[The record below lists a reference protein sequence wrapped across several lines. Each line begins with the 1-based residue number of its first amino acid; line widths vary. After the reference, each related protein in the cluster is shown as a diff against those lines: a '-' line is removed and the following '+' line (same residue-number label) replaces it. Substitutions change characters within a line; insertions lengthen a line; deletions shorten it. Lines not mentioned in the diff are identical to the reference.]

1 MKRWLIRAF
10 VLLVLAVP
18 VAVVT
23 LAWLALDDRPLVV
36 RNVRLTAQQVARA
49 QALAKAHDPRAAR
62 AGALRT
68 ITVSAEDVDVAAN
81 YLLARYGGGARVALQ
96 PGAAT
101 VWLTAPAPANPFG
114 AYLNVE
120 GALRET
126 SALPQFDSLK
136 VGRLPVPAILADALL
151 ARALVQLGA
160 LETAASP
167 RVADPPLRPE
177 GEGNAAVDFLH
188 HVRFGEAH
196 VQVVYRWRDE
206 MPERFRRALIAVDDA
221 RLRSYQQRLAEFA
234 ADKRL
239 PRQISLRMLLEPM
252 LGLAAERSASSDPV
266 AENRAA
272 LLVTAFYVNGRGLSA
287 IVPQANDW
295 PRPRRHKVTLG
306 GRHDLAQHFTVSAA
320 LAAAAG
326 SPLADAIGIYKELD
340 DALDGSGFSF
350 SDLAADRAGTVFGDQ
365 AVRSA
370 QSARSL
376 QQRFLAG
383 AVEADFMPD
392 VAALPAPMDDAEFKR
407 RFGGVGGPAYRR
419 MEGEIE
425 RRIAALAL
433 YR

>member
-1 MKRWLIRAF
+1 MTRWIIRLLA
-10 VLLVLAVP
+10 VLLVGVPAAAV
-18 VAVVT
+18 A

-36 RNVRLTAQQVARA
+36 RNVQLTAQQVARA
-49 QALAKAHDPRAAR
+49 QALAKAHDPRTAR

-68 ITVSAEDVDVAAN
+68 ITLSAEDVDIAAN
-81 YLLARYGGGARVALQ
+81 YLAARYGGGARVALQ

-101 VWLTAPAPANPFG
+101 FWLTAPVPANPFG

-126 SALPQFDSLK
+126 SALPQFDALTL
-136 VGRLPVPAILADALL
+136 GRVSVPATLADALL
-151 ARALVQLGA
+151 ARALVRLGA

-167 RVADPPLRPE
+167 RMADVPLQQE
-177 GEGNAAVDFLH
+177 GDGNAAADFLH
-188 HVRFGEAH
+188 HVRFGEGH
-196 VQVVYRWRDE
+196 VQIVYRWRDE
-206 MPERFRRALIAVDDA
+206 IPERFRRALIAVDDA
-221 RLRSYQQRLAEFA
+221 RLRSYQQRLVEFA
-234 ADKRL
+234 AGKRL
-239 PRQISLRMLLEPM
+239 PLQISLRMLLEPM

-287 IVPQANDW
+287 IVPQARDW
-295 PRPRRHKVTLG
+295 PRPRLHKVTLG

-326 SPLADAIGIYKELD
+326 SPLADAIGTYKELD
-340 DALDGSGFSF
+340 DARDGGGFSF
-350 SDLAADRAGTVFGDQ
+350 SDLAADRAGTLLGAQ
-365 AVRSA
+365 AARSA
-370 QSARSL
+370 QSARSI

-392 VAALPAPMDDAEFKR
+392 VAELPAPMDAAELER
-407 RFGGVGGPAYRR
+407 RFGGVGGSAYRR
-419 MEGEIE
+419 MEAEIE
-425 RRIAALAL
+425 RRVAALAL